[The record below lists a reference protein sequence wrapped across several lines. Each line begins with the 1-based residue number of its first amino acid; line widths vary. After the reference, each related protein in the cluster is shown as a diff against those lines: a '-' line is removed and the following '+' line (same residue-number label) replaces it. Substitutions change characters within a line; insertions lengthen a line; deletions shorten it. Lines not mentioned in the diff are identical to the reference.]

1 MVFQWGGTCLTGM
14 ETFYPIPSGSNKKYL
29 CVLCV
34 SACPMKSLLHLF
46 HRGGANY
53 KQTNNQQKDG
63 VIHETEKGAGKG
75 PKNTLGS
82 G

>member
-1 MVFQWGGTCLTGM
+1 MKFTPPAQHVQLNV
-14 ETFYPIPSGSNKKYL
+14 YP
-29 CVLCV
+29 V
-34 SACPMKSLLHLF
+34 KSFLHLF